1 MKNVNP
7 YPELEF
13 EPPEPNIVSA
23 HWSKDILF
31 LEDEI
36 RFFKNTLILYGNL
49 DMPAKLPLK
58 RREFDIKI
66 AELQVKIDA
75 IKEEIPVFLDHLAP
89 YIGNAGNGIH
99 ISLVEKFSVL
109 DEQIRTLFNSVK
121 ETKAQLFIY
130 IEFQLTNHNNY
141 NRIISV

>member
-1 MKNVNP
+1 MKNVYP

-13 EPPEPNIVSA
+13 EQQEPNIVSA

-49 DMPAKLPLK
+49 DMQATLPLK
-58 RREFDIKI
+58 KKEFDTKI
-66 AELQVKIDA
+66 AELQAKIDL
-75 IKEEIPVFLDHLAP
+75 IKEEIPAFLDYLEP
-89 YIGNAGNGIH
+89 YIGNVTNGLS
-99 ISLVEKFSVL
+99 ISLIEKFSVL
-109 DEQIRTLFNSVK
+109 DERIRTLFNSVK

-141 NRIISV
+141 DRIISV

>member
-7 YPELEF
+7 DTEFEF
-13 EPPEPNIVSA
+13 EPRELYNVSA

-31 LEDEI
+31 FEDEI

-49 DMPAKLPLK
+49 DMPAIVPLK
-58 RREFDIKI
+58 RRELDTRI

-75 IKEEIPVFLDHLAP
+75 IKEKIPTFLDYLATRM
-89 YIGNAGNGIH
+89 GNPDNGTC

-109 DEQIRTLFNSVK
+109 DERIKTLFNSVK
-121 ETKAQLFIY
+121 ETRAQLFVY
-130 IEFQLTNHNNY
+130 IELQLTNHNNY
-141 NRIISV
+141 DRIISA